1 MNRGPGAT
9 SVGGIAI
16 VLVGRLKFIK
26 CFTINRLI
34 DIIDM

>member
-26 CFTINRLI
+26 IMLY
-34 DIIDM
+34 DK